1 MKYLLV
7 TLTLLINSCDN
18 ENNALIRDKTASEG
32 SITDGIYSSKQFG
45 WSIKVPRSWEVV
57 TSSSEVDEIRQEGR
71 KMINDVNPNVPQG
84 NKPVQLLFAKKNMSS
99 FVAIAEKLED
109 SETLDLNHQVHA
121 QKKLLTDVYESQG
134 IPVVESKVEE
144 GLLDGVE
151 CEILTLA
158 MGDRENLLGQLYYLV
173 KRRGYLLIFCIT
185 FDNKADRD
193 EIYESLNDCKF
204 ESD

>member
-7 TLTLLINSCDN
+7 TLTLFINSCDN

-45 WSIKVPRSWEVV
+45 WSMKVPRSWEVD
-57 TSSSEVDEIRQEGR
+57 TSSSKMDEIRQEGR
-71 KMINDVNPNVPQG
+71 KMINDVDPNVPQG

-99 FVAIAEKLED
+99 FIAIAEKLGNN
-109 SETLDLNHQVHA
+109 ETIDLTLQAYA
-121 QKKLLTDVYESQG
+121 QKKLLTDAYESQG
-134 IPVVESKVEE
+134 IPVVESKVEA

-158 MGDRENLLGQLYYLV
+158 MGDRENLLGQLFYILQ
-173 KRRGYLLIFCIT
+173 RRGYVLTFCIT